1 MQLETSA
8 PSARRQAGRPVVLAL
23 VCAAL
28 AYGQT
33 ATAPK
38 PEPDTLT
45 LSSGESLIGHF
56 VRSYGGNVV
65 FKSDG
70 LGELTIAWAKVKELH
85 AAEHYVV
92 VGKGVKL
99 TRRTDTSSLPK
110 GTVNVADQTVV
121 VEPEPGAPLQK
132 LPVGDAAY
140 VVNEAT
146 FQKDLFHSPGF
157 FEEWKGAVTG
167 GASLIEATQ
176 QAQTFTGGVALIRAV
191 PGENWLS
198 LRNRTLLD
206 FSTTDG
212 HITQPGTP
220 RIKTAIYHADLERDE
235 YFRGKELY
243 VFGQAAFDHNFS
255 QGLDLQTNTG
265 GGLGYTAV
273 KKANETLDFKGSMT
287 FIKQEFHAP
296 GINHSLLGSSFIE
309 NFTRK
314 TARGI
319 LFLQEIAITPTWTN
333 LNAYSG
339 VASGSVTVPVF
350 KQLGFTTAIS
360 DAFLNNPPP
369 GFKKNSFQL
378 TTGLTYT
385 LK

>member
-1 MQLETSA
+1 VQLETPAS
-8 PSARRQAGRPVVLAL
+8 SARRQAGRPIVLAL
-23 VCAAL
+23 ACAAL

-33 ATAPK
+33 AAAPK

-56 VRSYGGNVV
+56 VRSSGGNVV

-85 AAEHYVV
+85 AADHYVV

-99 TRRTDTSSLPK
+99 TRRTDTSNLPK
-110 GTVNVADQTVV
+110 GTVAVANETVV
-121 VEPEPGAPLQK
+121 VEAEPGAPPRK
-132 LPVGDAAY
+132 VPVGDAAY

-146 FQKDLFHSPGF
+146 FQKVLFHGPSF
-157 FEEWKGAVTG
+157 FEDWKGAVTG
-167 GASLIEATQ
+167 GASIIEATQ
-176 QAQTFTGGVALIRAV
+176 QARTFTGGIALIRAV

-198 LRNRTLLD
+198 LRNRTLID
-206 FSTTDG
+206 FNFADG
-212 HITQPGTP
+212 HITQPDTP
-220 RIKTAIYHADLERDE
+220 RIKTSIYHAGFERDE
-235 YFRGKELY
+235 YFRGKDLY
-243 VFGQAAFDHNFS
+243 MFGQAAFDHNFS

-265 GGLGYTAV
+265 GGMGYTAV
-273 KKANETLDFKGSMT
+273 KGANETLDFKGSMT

-296 GINHSLLGSSFIE
+296 GINHSLLGSNFIE
-309 NFTRK
+309 TFTRK

-333 LNAYSG
+333 LDAYSG
-339 VASGSVTVPVF
+339 VASGSVSVPVF

-360 DAFLNNPPP
+360 DSFLNNPPA

-378 TTGLTYT
+378 STGLTYT

>member
-1 MQLETSA
+1 M
-8 PSARRQAGRPVVLAL
+8 
-23 VCAAL
+23 
-28 AYGQT
+28 
-33 ATAPK
+33 
-38 PEPDTLT
+38 
-45 LSSGESLIGHF
+45 
-56 VRSYGGNVV
+56 
-65 FKSDG
+65 
-70 LGELTIAWAKVKELH
+70 
-85 AAEHYVV
+85 
-92 VGKGVKL
+92 
-99 TRRTDTSSLPK
+99 
-110 GTVNVADQTVV
+110 
-121 VEPEPGAPLQK
+121 
-132 LPVGDAAY
+132 
-140 VVNEAT
+140 VNEAT
-146 FQKDLFHSPGF
+146 FQKELFHGPGF

-167 GASLIEATQ
+167 GASVIEATQ
-176 QAQTFTGGVALIRAV
+176 RAQTFTGGIALIRAV

-198 LRNRTLLD
+198 LRNRTLVD

-220 RIKTAIYHADLERDE
+220 RIKTAIYHAGLERDE

-296 GINHSLLGSSFIE
+296 GINHSLLGSNFIE
-309 NFTRK
+309 TFTRK
-314 TARGI
+314 TAHGI

-333 LNAYSG
+333 LDAYSG

-378 TTGLTYT
+378 STGLTYT

>member
-1 MQLETSA
+1 MQLETPA
-8 PSARRQAGRPVVLAL
+8 PSARRQAGRPIVLAL
-23 VCAAL
+23 ACAAL

-45 LSSGESLIGHF
+45 LSTGESLIGHF

-85 AAEHYVV
+85 AAEHFVV
-92 VGKGVKL
+92 VGKDVKL
-99 TRRTDTSSLPK
+99 TRRTDTASLPK
-110 GTVNVADQTVV
+110 GTVAVADQTVV
-121 VEPEPGAPLQK
+121 VEPEPGAPLRK
-132 LPVGDAAY
+132 VPVGDAAY

-146 FQKDLFHSPGF
+146 FQKDLLHGPGF
-157 FEEWKGAVTG
+157 FEDWKGAVTG
-167 GASLIEATQ
+167 GASIVEATQ
-176 QAQTFTGGVALIRAV
+176 QARTFTGGIALIRAT
-191 PGENWLS
+191 PAENWLS
-198 LRNRTLLD
+198 PRNRTLID
-206 FSTTDG
+206 FSASDG
-212 HITQPGTP
+212 LITQPGTP
-220 RIKTAIYHADLERDE
+220 RIKTAIYHADFERDE
-235 YFRGKELY
+235 YFRGKDFY

-287 FIKQEFHAP
+287 FIKQEFHSP
-296 GINHSLLGSSFIE
+296 GIDHSLLGSNFIE
-309 NFTRK
+309 TFTHK

-333 LNAYSG
+333 LDAYSA
-339 VASGSVTVPVF
+339 VAGASVSVPVF
-350 KQLGFTTAIS
+350 KNLGYTTAIS
-360 DAFLNNPPP
+360 DNFLNNPPP

>member
-1 MQLETSA
+1 VQLEKFA
-8 PSARRQAGRPVVLAL
+8 PYVHRQVGRSIVLAL
-23 VCAAL
+23 ACAAL

-92 VGKGVKL
+92 VGKDVKL
-99 TRRTDTSSLPK
+99 TRRTDISSLPK
-110 GTVNVADQTVV
+110 GTVAVADQTVV
-121 VEPEPGAPLQK
+121 VEPEPGAPLRK
-132 LPVGDAAY
+132 VPVGDAAY

-146 FQKDLFHSPGF
+146 FQKVLFHGPSF
-157 FEEWKGAVTG
+157 FDDWKGAVTG

-176 QAQTFTGGVALIRAV
+176 RAQTFTGGIALIRAV
-191 PGENWLS
+191 PEENWLS
-198 LRNRTLLD
+198 LRNRTLID
-206 FSTTDG
+206 FSATDG
-212 HITQPGTP
+212 HITQPDTP
-220 RIKTAIYHADLERDE
+220 RIKTAIYHADIERDE
-235 YFRGKELY
+235 YFRGKDLY
-243 VFGQAAFDHNFS
+243 LFGEAAFDHNFS
-255 QGLDLQTNTG
+255 QGLDLQSNTG

-273 KKANETLDFKGSMT
+273 KKANETLDFKASMT
-287 FIKQEFHAP
+287 FIKQEFHSP
-296 GINHSLLGSSFIE
+296 GINDSLLGSNFIE
-309 NFTRK
+309 SFTRK
-314 TARGI
+314 TARGV
-319 LFLQEIAITPTWTN
+319 LFLQEIAITPAWTN
-333 LNAYSG
+333 LDAYSG
-339 VASGSVTVPVF
+339 VASGSVSVPVF

-360 DAFLNNPPP
+360 DNFLNNPPP

>member
-1 MQLETSA
+1 VQLETPA
-8 PSARRQAGRPVVLAL
+8 PSARRQAGRPIVLAL
-23 VCAAL
+23 ACAAL

-33 ATAPK
+33 AAAPK

-56 VRSYGGNVV
+56 VRSSGGNVV

-85 AAEHYVV
+85 AADHYVV

-99 TRRTDTSSLPK
+99 TRRTDTSNLPK
-110 GTVNVADQTVV
+110 GTVAVANETVV
-121 VEPEPGAPLQK
+121 VEAEPGAPPRK
-132 LPVGDAAY
+132 VPVGDAAY

-146 FQKDLFHSPGF
+146 FQKELFHGPGF

-167 GASLIEATQ
+167 GASVIEATQ
-176 QAQTFTGGVALIRAV
+176 RAQTFTGGIALIRAV

-198 LRNRTLLD
+198 LRNRTLVD

-220 RIKTAIYHADLERDE
+220 RIKTAIYHAGLERDE

-296 GINHSLLGSSFIE
+296 GINHSLLGSNFIE
-309 NFTRK
+309 TFTRK
-314 TARGI
+314 TAHGI

-333 LNAYSG
+333 LDAYSG

-378 TTGLTYT
+378 STGLTYT

>member
-1 MQLETSA
+1 MQLKTPA
-8 PSARRQAGRPVVLAL
+8 PSARRQAGRPIVLAL
-23 VCAAL
+23 ACAAL

-56 VRSYGGNVV
+56 VRSNGGNVV

-99 TRRTDTSSLPK
+99 TRRTDISSLPK
-110 GTVNVADQTVV
+110 GTVNVADQSMV
-121 VEPEPGAPLQK
+121 VEAEPGAPPRK

-146 FQKDLFHSPGF
+146 FQKVLFHGPSF
-157 FEEWKGAVTG
+157 FEDWKGAVTG
-167 GASLIEATQ
+167 GASIVEATQ
-176 QAQTFTGGVALIRAV
+176 QAQSFTGGIALIRAV

-198 LRNRTLLD
+198 LRNRTLID

-212 HITQPGTP
+212 HVTQPGTP
-220 RIKTAIYHADLERDE
+220 RIKTAIYHAGVERDE
-235 YFRGKELY
+235 YFRGKDLY
-243 VFGQAAFDHNFS
+243 IFGEAAFDHNFS

-273 KKANETLDFKGSMT
+273 KKANEALDFKGSMT

-296 GINHSLLGSSFIE
+296 GVNQSLLGSNFIE
-309 NFTRK
+309 TFTRN

-319 LFLQEIAITPTWTN
+319 LFLQEIAITPAWTN
-333 LNAYSG
+333 LNAYSAL
-339 VASGSVTVPVF
+339 ASGSVSVPVF
-350 KQLGFTTAIS
+350 KRLGFTTAVT